1 VVLAVNRITIGVA
14 AYREDNELTFG
25 KLLAMP
31 FREQREW
38 ATTKW
43 RDPRAPAATGGKARR
58 IIESERDLSIKRELR
73 PLDNVLHG

>member
-1 VVLAVNRITIGVA
+1 MVLAVNRITIGVA

-38 ATTKW
+38 
-43 RDPRAPAATGGKARR
+43 RLPNGEIPERQPQPAKKLA
-58 IIESERDLSIKRELR
+58 E
-73 PLDNVLHG
+73 